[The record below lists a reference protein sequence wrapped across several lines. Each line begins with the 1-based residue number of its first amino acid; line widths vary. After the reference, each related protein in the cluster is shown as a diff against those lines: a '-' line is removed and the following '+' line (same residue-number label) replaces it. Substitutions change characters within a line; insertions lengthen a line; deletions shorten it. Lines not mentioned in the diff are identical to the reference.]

1 MTHNTPSDIKIYVND
16 KGITLQEKSLIAI
29 SGSKIIA
36 YGNECEQIQADHAA
50 GQEDITVLS
59 PLKQNKI
66 TDFVCAVAMLK
77 YFVKKA
83 LGNKRSWKRP
93 IIGIIVPEDMT
104 PVDQKAYAEAI
115 YMVCNAKEC
124 CFFHEPLESVI
135 HDLPTNPKLKKKI
148 DIIIGI
154 EKNPLE
160 YVQESVSDLLTFCD
174 KNDISRKNVIELL
187 SKDIS

>member
-1 MTHNTPSDIKIYVND
+1 MTNNTPSDITIYVKD
-16 KGITLQEKSLIAI
+16 KGIILREKSLIAI
-29 SGSKIIA
+29 SGNKIIA
-36 YGNECEQIQADHAA
+36 YGNECEQMQADHAA

-59 PLKQNKI
+59 PFKQNKI
-66 TDFVCAVAMLK
+66 IDFDCAVALLK
-77 YFVKKA
+77 YFVQKA
-83 LGNKRSWKRP
+83 RNKKRSFKRL
-93 IIGIIVPEDMT
+93 IIGITLPNDFT
-104 PVDQKAYAEAI
+104 PVDKRIYEEVI
-115 YMVCNAKEC
+115 YMVSNARQC
-124 CFFHEPLESVI
+124 YVMQEPFETII

-174 KNDISRKNVIELL
+174 KNGISKENVIELL